1 MRIRRVDQDA
11 SFPINPFQGIGD
23 AYPSGRKNND
33 VAFGCLLLGPGN
45 GTGTEIGDKT
55 SQRFRPPGIGYDQGV
70 TGHHQMTAKR
80 ASYGTGTNK
89 SYFHSQ
95 SPSSDGLA
103 KEHAIQKQLAL

>member
-1 MRIRRVDQDA
+1 
-11 SFPINPFQGIGD
+11 
-23 AYPSGRKNND
+23 
-33 VAFGCLLLGPGN
+33 
-45 GTGTEIGDKT
+45 
-55 SQRFRPPGIGYDQGV
+55 
-70 TGHHQMTAKR
+70 MTAKR